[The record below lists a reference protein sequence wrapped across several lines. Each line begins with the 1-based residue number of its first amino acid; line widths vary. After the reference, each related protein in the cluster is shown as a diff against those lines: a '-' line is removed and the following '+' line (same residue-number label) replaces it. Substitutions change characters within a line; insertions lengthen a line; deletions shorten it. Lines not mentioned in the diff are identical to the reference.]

1 MKSFLTT
8 VLQIAVAVWGLL
20 VLAFLILEPQVE
32 GRNAHATQ
40 FQIYFQ
46 DPFLAYVY
54 VASIP
59 FFLGLYQVEQLL
71 SQIRHRTVA
80 SPEGIVTVRNIKRC
94 ACIVI
99 AAAVVS
105 LLFMVNGDPDDGPP
119 GLALR
124 LMVSLPS
131 LAVALLA
138 AKFERRLRGGLE
150 RGR

>member
-1 MKSFLTT
+1 
-8 VLQIAVAVWGLL
+8 
-20 VLAFLILEPQVE
+20 
-32 GRNAHATQ
+32 
-40 FQIYFQ
+40 
-46 DPFLAYVY
+46 VY